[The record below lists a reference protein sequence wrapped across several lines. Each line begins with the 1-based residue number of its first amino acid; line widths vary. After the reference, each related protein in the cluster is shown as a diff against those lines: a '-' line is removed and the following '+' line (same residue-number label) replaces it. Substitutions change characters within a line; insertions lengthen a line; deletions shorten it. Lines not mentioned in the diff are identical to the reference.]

1 MIVSLNK
8 QHDILHIVYF
18 VCLRIIVLNV
28 YLLGKR
34 RAIYD
39 QFGEEG
45 LKGGVPDGTGGFT
58 SGYTFH
64 GDPFKVFSTFFG
76 GTNPFAG
83 KLIQAYNFL
92 YFLELQSFL
101 MAVICPTLVELVV
114 DRSLKR
120 IHLSQKICF

>member
-1 MIVSLNK
+1 MYIT
-8 QHDILHIVYF
+8 
-18 VCLRIIVLNV
+18 RITEYGV

-58 SGYTFH
+58 PGYAFH

-76 GTNPFAG
+76 GNNPFAG
-83 KLIQAYNFL
+83 QFIQANDEFL
-92 YFLELQSFL
+92 FLELQNFL
-101 MAVICPTLVELVV
+101 MAVICPILVELVV
-114 DRSLKR
+114 DRSQRR
-120 IHLSQKICF
+120 IHLLQKICF